1 MQSRDA
7 VADEGRGANSELS
20 QMMRGGRSFSGRE
33 RNCFFLN
40 TGASIDAAGRFAH
53 ISAVSGLDYPDDGR
67 AVVLTDWDNDGDVD
81 MWISNRNAPRLRLMR
96 NDSPAGNHFLA
107 LRLEGNGK
115 TTNRDAIG
123 ARVEVVVSS
132 QPSEKRQLKSIKT
145 LRAGEGYLAQ
155 SSKWL
160 HFGLGSTKAIEKVV
174 VRWPDGRIEQFTG
187 IISDRRYRLIQGSGE
202 AREID
207 IPKRET

>member
-1 MQSRDA
+1 MSFRLL
-7 VADEGRGANSELS
+7 LS
-20 QMMRGGRSFSGRE
+20 SG
-33 RNCFFLN
+33 FF
-40 TGASIDAAGRFAH
+40 R
-53 ISAVSGLDYPDDGR
+53 
-67 AVVLTDWDNDGDVD
+67 
-81 MWISNRNAPRLRLMR
+81 
-96 NDSPAGNHFLA
+96 LA

-155 SSKWL
+155 SSRWL
-160 HFGLGSTKAIEKVV
+160 HFGLGSTEGIEKVV

-187 IISDRRYRLIQGSGE
+187 IISDRLYRLIQGSGE

-207 IPKRET
+207 IPNRET